1 MTNILSKKVYTD
13 VYKTLDYFKHEL
25 VNFEGITTHLK
36 PSSGEIPDVNG
47 IDIYG
52 EAIPC
57 NGVAGGDH
65 IIYLDFNSRYDLDLR
80 IAEAKKSNLSGVVKK
95 LKLNKRRGGILLA
108 DASGHNITDALLVA
122 MLHQAFLTGV
132 QYELTVNGE
141 VTPDL
146 FEILNTRFFNSSSLS
161 KFITLI
167 YGEISDTGK
176 FRFIS
181 AGHPLPV
188 VFSNRY
194 DRLSQ
199 VRCRQKYRCPPIG
212 TLPSKEDIDSNRNVS
227 RLGYKKKYLVRQIDL
242 KVKGDILLL
251 YSDGLSE
258 HNSDD
263 METLYFPHRLE
274 NTLRRIKNGT
284 AKEIYFNLKEDLLN
298 FASLEDDMS
307 FVVIKKI

>member
-1 MTNILSKKVYTD
+1 MNNILSKKVYTD

-25 VNFEGITTHLK
+25 VNFEGIATRLK
-36 PSSGEIPDVNG
+36 PCSGEIPAVNG

-65 IIYLDFNSRYDLDLR
+65 IIYLDFNNRYDLDLR
-80 IAEAKKSNLSGVVKK
+80 IAEAEKANLPGVVEK

-108 DASGHNITDALLVA
+108 DAVGHNTTDALLVA

-141 VTPDL
+141 ITPGL

-167 YGEISDTGK
+167 YGEISDAGT

-188 VFSNRY
+188 VFSNGSNK
-194 DRLSQ
+194 LIQ
-199 VRCRQKYRCPPIG
+199 VCFQQMYRCPPIG
-212 TLPSKEDIDSNRNVS
+212 TLPSKEDIDSHRNVS
-227 RLGYKKKYLVRQIDL
+227 RLGYKKKYIVRQINL
-242 KVKGDILLL
+242 MEKGDILLL

-258 HNSDD
+258 HNTDD
-263 METLYFPHRLE
+263 METLYFPNRLE
-274 NTLRRIKNGT
+274 KTLKRIKKGS
-284 AKEIYFNLKEDLLN
+284 AKEIYFKLKEDLLK
-298 FASLEDDMS
+298 FAIPGDDLS

>member
-36 PSSGEIPDVNG
+36 PCSGEIPVVNG

-65 IIYLDFNSRYDLDLR
+65 IIYLDFNSRYDLDHR
-80 IAEAKKSNLSGVVKK
+80 IAEAKKANLSGVVKK

-108 DASGHNITDALLVA
+108 DAAGHNITDALLVA

-141 VTPDL
+141 VTPNL

-167 YGEISDTGK
+167 YGEISDTGR

-194 DRLSQ
+194 NKLIP
-199 VRCRQKYRCPPIG
+199 VRCQQKYRCPPIG

-227 RLGYKKKYLVRQIDL
+227 LLGYKKKYNVRQIDL
-242 KVKGDILLL
+242 TVKGDILLL

-258 HNSDD
+258 HNIDD
-263 METLYFPHRLE
+263 MESLYFPHRLE
-274 NTLRRIKNGT
+274 NTLRRIKKGS
-284 AKEIYFNLKEDLLN
+284 AQEIYFNLKEDLLN
-298 FASLEDDMS
+298 FAPLEDDMS

>member
-13 VYKTLDYFKHEL
+13 VYKTLDFFKSEL

-80 IAEAKKSNLSGVVKK
+80 IAEAKKANLSGVVKK

-108 DASGHNITDALLVA
+108 DAAGHNITDALLVA

-199 VRCRQKYRCPPIG
+199 FRCRQKYRCPPIG

-227 RLGYKKKYLVRQIDL
+227 RLGYKKKYLVGQIDL
-242 KVKGDILLL
+242 EVKGDILLL

-263 METLYFPHRLE
+263 VETLYFPHRLE
-274 NTLRRIKNGT
+274 NTLRRIKNGS
-284 AKEIYFNLKEDLLN
+284 AKEIYFTLKEDLLN
-298 FASLEDDMS
+298 FAPPEDDMS